1 MDIISQSSHEGREQG
16 SESAKMFP
24 TCTSP
29 ESSQGSKQMLQG
41 GSTQSNDF
49 MPRFPNTGCS
59 RYPTSGC
66 KRTAAVERPGHCPLS
81 GVGGSQPSPRF
92 PCSQASGYDSGTFQQ
107 TLLLKTGLFL
117 PSGKSRNLRFPR
129 TFYNFQSAKRQ
140 LH

>member
-117 PSGKSRNLRFPR
+117 PSSKSRNLRFPR